1 MIAEGV
7 LQFLAAGIGTV
18 AFSVLFSVPREHY
31 PLCGFIGG
39 TGWLICWIF
48 VHGLGAGA
56 IVGNFVA
63 TVFITLASRIGSTVR
78 KCPVTLFLIAGIFPE
93 VPGIGIYRTIYYS
106 LLENNKLSLHY
117 GRETLGVAIA
127 MVLGIILVFE
137 IPQKTINGIFQ
148 KNKNKINDRCN
159 IRYDIYSIEKPGDP
173 VFFIPALLA
182 FYRNIYAVIIV
193 PVLPR

>member
-1 MIAEGV
+1 MIVEGI

-39 TGWLICWIF
+39 TGWLICWTF
-48 VHGLGAGA
+48 VHGMGAGA

-93 VPGIGIYRTIYYS
+93 VPGIGIYRTSYYT
-106 LLENNKLSLHY
+106 LLENNRLSLHY
-117 GRETLGVAIA
+117 GRETLGIAIA

-137 IPQKTINGIFQ
+137 IPQKNINRIFQ
-148 KNKNKINDRCN
+148 KR
-159 IRYDIYSIEKPGDP
+159 SG
-173 VFFIPALLA
+173 
-182 FYRNIYAVIIV
+182 
-193 PVLPR
+193 

>member
-1 MIAEGV
+1 MIVEGI

-39 TGWLICWIF
+39 TGWLICWTF
-48 VHGLGAGA
+48 VHGMGAGA

-93 VPGIGIYRTIYYS
+93 VPGIGIYRTIYYT
-106 LLENNKLSLHY
+106 LLENNRLSLHY
-117 GRETLGVAIA
+117 GRETLGIAIA

-137 IPQKTINGIFQ
+137 IPQKNINRIFQ
-148 KNKNKINDRCN
+148 KR
-159 IRYDIYSIEKPGDP
+159 SG
-173 VFFIPALLA
+173 
-182 FYRNIYAVIIV
+182 
-193 PVLPR
+193 

>member
-1 MIAEGV
+1 MIVEGI

-39 TGWLICWIF
+39 TGWLICWTF
-48 VHGLGAGA
+48 VHGMGAGA

-93 VPGIGIYRTIYYS
+93 VPGIGIYRTIYYT
-106 LLENNKLSLHY
+106 LLENNRLSLHY
-117 GRETLGVAIA
+117 GREILGIAIA

-137 IPQKTINGIFQ
+137 IPQKNINRIFQ
-148 KNKNKINDRCN
+148 KR
-159 IRYDIYSIEKPGDP
+159 SG
-173 VFFIPALLA
+173 
-182 FYRNIYAVIIV
+182 
-193 PVLPR
+193 

>member
-1 MIAEGV
+1 MIVEGI

-39 TGWLICWIF
+39 TGWLICWTF

-93 VPGIGIYRTIYYS
+93 VPGIGIYRTIYYT
-106 LLENNKLSLHY
+106 LLENNRLSLHS
-117 GRETLGVAIA
+117 GRETLGIAIA

-137 IPQKTINGIFQ
+137 IPQKNINRIFQ
-148 KNKNKINDRCN
+148 KR
-159 IRYDIYSIEKPGDP
+159 SG
-173 VFFIPALLA
+173 
-182 FYRNIYAVIIV
+182 
-193 PVLPR
+193 

>member
-1 MIAEGV
+1 MIVEGI

-39 TGWLICWIF
+39 TGWLICWTF
-48 VHGLGAGA
+48 VHGLGVGA

-93 VPGIGIYRTIYYS
+93 VPGIGIYRTIYYT
-106 LLENNKLSLHY
+106 LLENNRLSLHY
-117 GRETLGVAIA
+117 GRETLGIAIA

-137 IPQKTINGIFQ
+137 IPQKNINRIFQ
-148 KNKNKINDRCN
+148 KR
-159 IRYDIYSIEKPGDP
+159 SG
-173 VFFIPALLA
+173 
-182 FYRNIYAVIIV
+182 
-193 PVLPR
+193 

>member
-1 MIAEGV
+1 MIVEGI

-39 TGWLICWIF
+39 TGWLICWTF

-93 VPGIGIYRTIYYS
+93 VPGIGIYRTIYYT
-106 LLENNKLSLHY
+106 LLENNRLSLHY
-117 GRETLGVAIA
+117 GRETLGISIA
-127 MVLGIILVFE
+127 MVLVFILVFE
-137 IPQKTINGIFQ
+137 IPLKNIHRIFQ
-148 KNKNKINDRCN
+148 KR
-159 IRYDIYSIEKPGDP
+159 SG
-173 VFFIPALLA
+173 
-182 FYRNIYAVIIV
+182 
-193 PVLPR
+193 